1 MAGKGRPSPQSQAVH
16 MAQAMYPKVLASVT
30 AYLSSTE
37 KPNPSQTR
45 IAGNPTASEL
55 LARGYPQYIAESVAR
70 DQEEPV

>member
-1 MAGKGRPSPQSQAVH
+1 MTKKPISQDVVERARHQYAAALKSARSYIGPLVEEPSPTQ
-16 MAQAMYPKVLASVT
+16 KL
-30 AYLSSTE
+30 
-37 KPNPSQTR
+37 